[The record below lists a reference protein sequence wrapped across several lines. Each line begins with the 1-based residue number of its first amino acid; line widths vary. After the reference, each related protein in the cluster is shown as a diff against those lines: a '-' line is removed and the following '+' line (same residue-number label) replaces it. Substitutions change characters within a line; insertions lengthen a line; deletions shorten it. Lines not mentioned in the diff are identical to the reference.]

1 MQRTLKVA
9 AKRIQ
14 ITWSDLLRAAIES
27 SGKTRYAIAKATD
40 GAVDQAQLSRFMA
53 GGRTLTLDT
62 AESIGRVVGV
72 ELTLPK
78 RGPK

>member
-1 MQRTLKVA
+1 MA
-9 AKRIQ
+9 AKRKQ
-14 ITWSDLLRAAIES
+14 TTWADLLRAAIES
-27 SGKTRYAIAKATD
+27 SGKTRYEIAKATG
-40 GAVDQAQLSRFMA
+40 GAVDQGQLSRFMV

-78 RGPK
+78 PRSKRR